1 MLQRFGETRGVW
13 LVCGILFGL
22 GVAYYWPHE
31 PVRADQADR
40 NDKFAMIS
48 IPASPM
54 VAGLGPAGAE
64 AVFILD
70 FLTGRLQGFYL
81 NPNVPGF
88 TQMFYRDVA
97 ADLTLNER
105 SAATPTYAMV
115 GGQGQVVGQGQQFG
129 ASLIY
134 IAELTTGQL
143 VAYAF
148 PFTQTTQAVEPQ
160 RMVPVARAEFRKPI
174 AQ

>member
-1 MLQRFGETRGVW
+1 MFRRFGETRGVW
-13 LVCGILFGL
+13 LVCGILFGF
-22 GVAYYWPHE
+22 GIAYYWPHE
-31 PVRADQADR
+31 PVRADQSDR

-48 IPASPM
+48 VAASPAI
-54 VAGLGPAGAE
+54 AGLGPQE

-70 FLTGRLQGFYL
+70 FLTGRLQGFFL

-97 ADLTLNER
+97 QDLTLNEK
-105 SAATPTYAMV
+105 AAAAPTYAIV
-115 GGQGQVVGQGQQFG
+115 GATGQVVGQGQLFG
-129 ASLIY
+129 AGMIY
-134 IAELTTGQL
+134 VAELTTGQL

-148 PFTQTTQAVEPQ
+148 PFSQANQAIPPQ
-160 RMVPVARAEFRKPI
+160 RMIPVARAEFRKPI